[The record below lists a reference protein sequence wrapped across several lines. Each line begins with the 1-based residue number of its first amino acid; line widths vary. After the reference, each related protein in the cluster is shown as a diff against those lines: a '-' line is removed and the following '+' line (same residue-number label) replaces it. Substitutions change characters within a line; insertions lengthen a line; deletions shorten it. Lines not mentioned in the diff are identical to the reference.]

1 MGPTATNKNIIH
13 GVFGDEVPMLDACHK
28 LRAAGIRVKDVFTP
42 MPVHGL
48 DNAIGLPRTRLAICA
63 FIYGITGTSLATLM
77 MWYMMVHDW
86 PNDIGGKP
94 TWTYYMAVPAFI
106 PITFESTVFCA
117 AHGMALTYLLRCW
130 LVPGA
135 KAKNPD
141 PRSTDDKFV
150 IYLELND
157 AQSKKAEEILKA
169 TGAEE
174 VNHKGSFIVEPA
186 YTLEEQS
193 H

>member
-1 MGPTATNKNIIH
+1 MATATTKQIIH
-13 GVFGDEVPMLDACHK
+13 GVFGDEEPLLEACKK
-28 LRAAGIRVKDVFTP
+28 LRAAGIRISEVYTP
-42 MPVHGL
+42 FPVHGI
-48 DNAIGLPRTRLAICA
+48 DGVIGVPRTRLAICA
-63 FIYGITGTSLATLM
+63 FIYGLTGLGLATLM

-94 TWTYYMAVPAFI
+94 NWKYYFAVPAFI

-141 PRSTDDKFV
+141 PRTTDDKFLV
-150 IYLELND
+150 YLELKEEQ
-157 AQSKKAEEILKA
+157 AKKAEEILRA
-169 TGAEE
+169 NGVEE
-174 VNHKGSFIVEPA
+174 VNYKGTLTIEAA
-186 YTLEEQS
+186 Y
-193 H
+193 

>member
-1 MGPTATNKNIIH
+1 MGPTATNKHIIH
-13 GVFGDEVPMLDACHK
+13 GVFGDEVPLLQACAK
-28 LRAAGIRVKDVFTP
+28 LRAAGIRIKDVYSPFP
-42 MPVHGL
+42 IHGI
-48 DNAIGLPRTRLAICA
+48 DGVIGVPRTRIAICA

-94 TWTYYMAVPAFI
+94 NWAYYFAVPAFI
-106 PITFESTVFCA
+106 PITFEATVFCA
-117 AHGMALTYLLRCW
+117 AHGMALTYFLRCW

-135 KAKNPD
+135 RAKNPD
-141 PRSTDDKFV
+141 PRTTDDKFL

-157 AQSKKAEEILKA
+157 EQSKKAEEILKSN
-169 TGAEE
+169 GAEE
-174 VNHKGSFIVEPA
+174 VNHKGYFVVPPA
-186 YTLEEQS
+186 YVLEES

>member
-1 MGPTATNKNIIH
+1 MATVKHIIH
-13 GVFGDEVPMLDACHK
+13 GVFGDEVPMLEACKK
-28 LRAAGIRVKDVFTP
+28 LRASGIRVKDVYSP
-42 MPVHGL
+42 MPIHGL
-48 DNAIGLPRTRLAICA
+48 DGLIGVPRTRIAITA
-63 FIYGITGTSLATLM
+63 FIYGLTGAGLATLM
-77 MWYMMVHDW
+77 MWYMMVSDW

-94 TWTYYMAVPAFI
+94 NWAYYFNVPAFI

-141 PRSTDDKFV
+141 PRTTDDKFL
-150 IYLELND
+150 ILLEVGE
-157 AQSKKAEEILKA
+157 AQATKAEEIFRA

-174 VNHKGSFIVEPA
+174 VNRKGSYEVQPK
-186 YTLEEQS
+186 YVLEET

>member
-1 MGPTATNKNIIH
+1 MGATATNKHNIH
-13 GVFGDEVPMLDACHK
+13 GVFGDEVPMLEACKK
-28 LRAAGIRVKDVFTP
+28 LRASGIRIKDVYSP
-42 MPVHGL
+42 MPIHGI
-48 DNAIGLPRTRLAICA
+48 DGIIGVPRTRLAICA

-77 MWYMMVHDW
+77 MWYMMIHDW

-94 TWTYYMAVPAFI
+94 TWAYYFAVPAFI
-106 PITFESTVFCA
+106 PITFEATVFCA

-141 PRSTDDKFV
+141 PRTTDDKFL
-150 IYLELND
+150 IHLELND
-157 AQSKKAEEILKA
+157 AQSVTAQDILKNS
-169 TGAEE
+169 GAEE
-174 VNHKGSFIVEPA
+174 VNHRGTFVVPPA
-186 YTLEEQS
+186 YILDET